1 MAFVLVACIIT
12 VAIAVTYVQLSDN
25 AEAIHDMPCADL
37 NGDKN
42 VTTSDFDI
50 LLSYLNL
57 LVPPAPAAADLDQ
70 SGVIG
75 FPDFLV
81 FLQQGFGPTN
91 CQDTPIH
98 GLGPYLGVGD
108 DTIPSMGKF
117 RILVAPEFRSLMTGY
132 PGWDGTSR
140 LDSPTLIDPATVIG
154 RSAPHVDGDATDTGG
169 AVVGTAGTVISDG
182 SFSLVPPGIE
192 GPAGSREIHTE
203 IVTLNLTGFGAAVR
217 AGSAAPAQPIS
228 PGEVESLD
236 PTGNPVNDFP
246 SESFFNVFVEID
258 LPAAAGFPGGTLYNT
273 SPLLV
278 ISNKVERLPPQVV
291 YIHGNTSA
299 VPILFRSTN
308 AGFWLADDLFGH
320 LVLAGHGSNF
330 DSGDGTQTGLFDQIY
345 AEIEQTQGELPLPE
359 GIGGIAQLADFD
371 QNVAKTDEAS
381 SSLAGRWMA
390 IVVAGLLAVLGVL
403 MLSGVGLYVR
413 ARRKIE

>member
-1 MAFVLVACIIT
+1 MRRTAFLMAACIIT
-12 VAIAVTYVQLSDN
+12 FAIAAFEMQPRNSVDATH
-25 AEAIHDMPCADL
+25 AMPCADL
-37 NGDKN
+37 NGDKF
-42 VTTSDFDI
+42 VTTSDLDI
-50 LLSYLNL
+50 LLSYFGLM
-57 LVPPAPAAADLDQ
+57 VPPAPAAADLDQ
-70 SGVIG
+70 DGTIAVS
-75 FPDFLV
+75 DFIA
-81 FLQQGFGPTN
+81 FLQQFLTTTN

-140 LDSPTLIDPATVIG
+140 LDSPTLFDPATVIG

-182 SFSLVPPGIE
+182 SFSLVPSGIE

-258 LPAAAGFPGGTLYNT
+258 LPAGAGFPGGTLYNP
-273 SPLLV
+273 SPLVV

-330 DSGDGTQTGLFDQIY
+330 ESTQTFEQVF

-359 GIGGIAQLADFD
+359 GIGGIAELADLD

-381 SSLAGRWMA
+381 RSSADRWVA
-390 IVVAGLLAVLGVL
+390 IVVTGLLAVLGVL

-413 ARRKIE
+413 ARRE